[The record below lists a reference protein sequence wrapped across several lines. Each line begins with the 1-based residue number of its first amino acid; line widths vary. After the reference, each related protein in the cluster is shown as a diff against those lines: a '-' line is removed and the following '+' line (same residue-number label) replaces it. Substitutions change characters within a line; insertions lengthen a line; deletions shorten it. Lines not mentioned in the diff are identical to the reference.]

1 MKKKLYKETFWSFAS
16 KGITFVLFFALNV
29 YLARKLGV
37 SQFGVWSFFLSV
49 LTIIMLVSYLGI
61 NTSVKKFIA
70 QYNKT
75 EYINSV
81 IRDSIKLRLVFSILF
96 ALILFIIAKPLADVI
111 NRPEL
116 ATLFTLASP
125 LVILATFT
133 EFIKHTFEGLHR
145 IKFNLIINV
154 VEFGLKLLLVVWLF
168 QVSVSLSNII
178 NSYLIATLFASLT
191 GIVLLYLNFYKPA
204 QNQKSINFSKKILK
218 YSMPL
223 LVINLGFLI
232 ATEVDTFLLGMLSTD
247 DQVGLFAAAKQII
260 NKLPH
265 ISTAIAMGTMPIFA
279 KLNDQNRGKLKKLF
293 YRLLRINTYIYG
305 SIAAIIVG
313 LGWWFMPLIFG
324 ENFQGSALPL
334 QILIVY
340 TVGFSFSILL
350 SNFLNYQGLAKR
362 RAINLTITVILNI
375 ALNYFLIPRYG
386 AVGAAIGTSVS
397 YLPYVI
403 LNWLEVKSVL
413 NKKQHNDI

>member
-1 MKKKLYKETFWSFAS
+1 MRKKLYKETFWSFTS
-16 KGITFVLFFALNV
+16 KGITFVLFFMLNV

-37 SQFGVWSFFLSV
+37 NQFGVWSFFFSV
-49 LTIIMLVSYLGI
+49 LTIIMLISYLGI

-75 EYINSV
+75 EYITSV

-96 ALILFIIAKPLADVI
+96 ALILFIIAKPVANII

-116 ATLFTLASP
+116 APLFTLASP

-133 EFIKHTFEGLHR
+133 EFLKRVFEGLHR
-145 IKFNLIINV
+145 IKFNLIINIL
-154 VEFGLKLLLVVWLF
+154 EFGLKLAIVAWLF

-178 NSYLIATLFASLT
+178 NSYLIATFFASTT
-191 GIVLLYLNFYKPA
+191 GIILLYLNFYKPA
-204 QNQKSINFSKKILK
+204 RNQKTINFSKKILK
-218 YSMPL
+218 YSIPL

-232 ATEVDTFLLGMLSTD
+232 ATEVDTFLLGMLSTNE
-247 DQVGLFAAAKQII
+247 QVGLFAVAKQIA

-279 KLNDQNRGKLKKLF
+279 KLNDQNRKKLKKLF
-293 YRLLRINTYIYG
+293 YQLLKLNALIYG
-305 SIAAIIVG
+305 VIAGIIIG
-313 LGWWFMPLIFG
+313 LSWWFMPLIFG

-334 QILIVY
+334 QILVIY

-350 SNFLNYQGLAKR
+350 SNFLNYQGLAKK

-375 ALNYFLIPRYG
+375 GLNCFLIPRYG

-413 NKKQHNDI
+413 DKK